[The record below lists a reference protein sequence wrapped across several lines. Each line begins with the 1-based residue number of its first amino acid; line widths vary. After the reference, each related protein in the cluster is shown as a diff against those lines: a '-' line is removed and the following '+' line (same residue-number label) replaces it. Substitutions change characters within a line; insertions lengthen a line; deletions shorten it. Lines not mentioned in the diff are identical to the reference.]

1 MGFRP
6 RSHERGSVSKPQSH
20 LLQGH
25 AASRAHACIYN
36 HNSPPRPTGTSSRRT
51 NTIPFVISRSAWDHR
66 HWWRQ
71 SSKDYPSDANH
82 WSVGFD
88 GVRDIF
94 PCTTAALPTNLR
106 SLSMGLRQSPP
117 LLLEL
122 QVIVRERI
130 LYLLAYVT
138 SSSLQAIAPPS
149 A

>member
-1 MGFRP
+1 M
-6 RSHERGSVSKPQSH
+6 HIQSQ
-20 LLQGH
+20 L
-25 AASRAHACIYN
+25 SSSAHRDLVPADE
-36 HNSPPRPTGTSSRRT
+36 HNSLRD
-51 NTIPFVISRSAWDHR
+51 IPSLAWDHR

-138 SSSLQAIAPPS
+138 SSSLSMRLHQSSPLLLELKAFVRERILY
-149 A
+149 